1 MSKSVVTTL
10 AQILLNVQAEAIAAA
25 HQKLIAERKKT
36 EEIKPLGP
44 QLKKNTKRQTKPRR
58 NSLR

>member
-10 AQILLNVQAEAIAAA
+10 AQILLNVQAEAIA
-25 HQKLIAERKKT
+25 ERKKT
-36 EEIKPLGP
+36 EEIKPLGS